1 MPRLP
6 LPSVVRRS
14 GCSTPNPSIV
24 TVSGPSET
32 TTVPVA
38 LIGKS
43 EPETATLVAR
53 LWITIPGRCTTS
65 GHDALSPT
73 PPSK

>member
-24 TVSGPSET
+24 TVSGPSEAT
-32 TTVPVA
+32 IVPLA

-43 EPETATLVAR
+43 EPETATLVAK
-53 LWITIPGRCTTS
+53 LWMTMPGRCTTS
-65 GHDALSPT
+65 GHVALRPT

>member
-1 MPRLP
+1 M
-6 LPSVVRRS
+6 
-14 GCSTPNPSIV
+14 

-32 TTVPVA
+32 TTVPLA

-43 EPETATLVAR
+43 DPETATLVAR
-53 LWITIPGRCTTS
+53 LWITIAGQVHDIGP
-65 GHDALSPT
+65 DALRPT